1 MSLRIHGLC
10 ALDNFTNQENKG
22 QRCEL
27 PILLTSRFNN
37 LFVTIL
43 NQMLTPRQEILL
55 SLCRPLAKAA
65 KQLVALSFRKLL
77 LSVVIRLLAVLAL
90 HPLALQVLENY
101 VVFSYSSV
109 NTAGNLLRMTFHGT
123 L

>member
-1 MSLRIHGLC
+1 
-10 ALDNFTNQENKG
+10 
-22 QRCEL
+22 
-27 PILLTSRFNN
+27 
-37 LFVTIL
+37 
-43 NQMLTPRQEILL
+43 
-55 SLCRPLAKAA
+55 
-65 KQLVALSFRKLL
+65 
-77 LSVVIRLLAVLAL
+77 VLAL